1 MDEEIKKM
9 ELTEGSSYK
18 ITSLGG
24 RDKSIE
30 TEGIFKGFI
39 SIGVDETGLLMEL
52 SESHSNMAGKIRII
66 PLHVILL
73 IDVVNVM
80 ENEKKDDFKGMSHYV
95 G

>member
-1 MDEEIKKM
+1 MNEEKKM
-9 ELTEGSSYK
+9 ELTEGSVYK

-24 RDKSIE
+24 REQLLE
-30 TEGIFKGFI
+30 TEGEFKGFI

-52 SESHSNMAGKIRII
+52 SQSHGDLADRIRIV

-73 IDVVNVM
+73 IDVLDAK
-80 ENEKKDDFKGMSHYV
+80 ENSKKEVDKGMSHYV

>member
-1 MDEEIKKM
+1 VNKEKKL
-9 ELTEGSSYK
+9 ELTEGSVYK

-24 RDKSIE
+24 RDVLLE
-30 TEGIFKGFI
+30 TEGVFNGFI

-52 SESHSNMAGKIRII
+52 GKSHGALAGKIRIV

-73 IDVVNVM
+73 IDVLDVK
-80 ENEKKDDFKGMSHYV
+80 ENNKKDEDKGISHYV

>member
-1 MDEEIKKM
+1 MNKEKKM
-9 ELTEGSSYK
+9 ELTEGSVYK

-24 RDKSIE
+24 RDKPLE

-52 SESHSNMAGKIRII
+52 NKSHGEMKGKIRII

-73 IDVVNVM
+73 VDVLNA
-80 ENEKKDDFKGMSHYV
+80 KDDEKIDEYKGMSHYV

>member
-1 MDEEIKKM
+1 MKEEKKM
-9 ELTEGSSYK
+9 ELTEGSVYK

-24 RDKSIE
+24 RDVLLE
-30 TEGIFKGFI
+30 TEGTFKGFI

-52 SESHSNMAGKIRII
+52 ANSHGTMAGKIRIV

-73 IDVVNVM
+73 VDVLDAK
-80 ENEKKDDFKGMSHYV
+80 ENQKKDDFKDMSHYV